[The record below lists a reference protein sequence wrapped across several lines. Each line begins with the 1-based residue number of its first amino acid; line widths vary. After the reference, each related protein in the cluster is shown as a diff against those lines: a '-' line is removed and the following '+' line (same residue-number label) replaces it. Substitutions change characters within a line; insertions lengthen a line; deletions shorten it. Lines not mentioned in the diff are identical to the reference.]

1 MIDFVKKPEL
11 IIYLLLLVSISCCKS
26 AIDRPQSD
34 EVKDLSEPLIIVN
47 KELVRTED
55 QRIDDFIARY
65 KWKMNITGTGL
76 RYAIYK
82 RGSGLQAKKG
92 FTAKFNYTLTLL
104 TGDTIYT
111 TEESGPKEIIIGKG
125 GVENG
130 LDEGILLLKKGD
142 QAKLII
148 PSHLA
153 FGLVGDMDKIP
164 AKATLVYDIE
174 LIDLIKNE

>member
-1 MIDFVKKPEL
+1 LIDFVNDPKFV
-11 IIYLLLLVSISCCKS
+11 IHLLLLVSLSCCRS
-26 AIDRPQSD
+26 ATDRPQPD

-65 KWKMNITGTGL
+65 NWTMNITGTGL

-82 RGSGLQAKKG
+82 QGSGIPAQKG
-92 FTAKFNYTLTLL
+92 FTARYNYTLTLL

-111 TEESGPKEIIIGKG
+111 SEETGPKEIVIGKG

-142 QAKLII
+142 RAKLII

-174 LIDLIKNE
+174 LIDLIKN